1 MAHDV
6 AGAAA
11 SLQLSLE
18 LFGEDQA
25 GDLPAA
31 HRKGFDDI
39 LQYMRRFSGMLEAL
53 KRQYRAARVDVV
65 PGPVEMSRAAD
76 GLTEDHASG
85 GAPVVRVATG
95 CPRVHADGALVA
107 MLLEELVEAA
117 GPVPAGETAVVLAYV
132 VRSGADGVAVVE
144 FNASPSGI
152 RAVAGGS
159 ASDGDWS
166 EPLLRTGRD
175 GDPSTARILVERL
188 GGRLW
193 TADGPSGV
201 RHVYF
206 TLPLWE
212 DA

>member
-1 MAHDV
+1 MSHDV

-31 HRKGFDDI
+31 HRERFDDI

-53 KRQYRAARVDVV
+53 KRQYRASRVDVV
-65 PGPVEMSRAAD
+65 PGPVEMARSAH
-76 GLTEDHASG
+76 GLTEDHTPGAS
-85 GAPVVRVATG
+85 PVVRVATG
-95 CPRVHADGALVA
+95 CPRVRADGALVA
-107 MLLEELVEAA
+107 MLLEELVQAA
-117 GPVPAGETAVVLAYV
+117 GPVPAGETGLVLEYV

-144 FNASPSGI
+144 FEAAPGGI

-166 EPLLRTGRD
+166 EPLLRSGQD
-175 GDPSTARILVERL
+175 GDPSTARILVERM

-201 RHVYF
+201 RHVHF